1 MKVGF
6 GWRICLRTGCDSCG
20 RRERGMCTRERD
32 TGRRDTVT
40 LEEGSAMME
49 EQKKEGLREGIEIYR

>member
-6 GWRICLRTGCDSCG
+6 GCKICLRTGCDNWG

-40 LEEGSAMME
+40 FEEGSAMME
-49 EQKKEGLREGIEIYR
+49 EQKKEIGG